1 MCTTHVVDTGPSSIN
16 EGSSII
22 RNRCNSSES
31 GSKFIGPGH
40 NQSSRLLVAS
50 NLHGDSVAGSKNMD
64 MVLGS
69 GCCCSK
75 WQLKLIELPLK
86 APQVATYKAVES
98 AGF

>member
-1 MCTTHVVDTGPSSIN
+1 MCTTHVLDRGPSSIN

-40 NQSSRLLVAS
+40 NQSSRLPVAS

-64 MVLGS
+64 MVLG
-69 GCCCSK
+69 K
-75 WQLKLIELPLK
+75 WLLLVPE
-86 APQVATYKAVES
+86 VD
-98 AGF
+98 